1 MVVAAAVASVLL
13 TMGCGH
19 AVAGSAVAKSAVAG
33 SAEAAA
39 VSASPKVSESPKA
52 ASSSPV
58 SPSPTPSPS
67 LSPSLTGTGEGAL
80 VVLAPRGHVEWG
92 GTDPQVNWV
101 GAFESASGCKVNY
114 LPFAYD
120 PAVDQSETLDPA
132 AFDVIAAPPDLAGR
146 MVADQRVAEIDT
158 DRVEGY
164 QDIPKRLRDAAG
176 EHGVPYLWEKNVL
189 LYDSAKVKPRDAEAM
204 YADAGPVFVRDTPLS
219 IADAALRQGAEDPFA
234 LTAEQLDDAVRLL
247 EKEAERVYW
256 RDPLKL
262 VTGFAAGSARFG
274 QGTPYLLDVLDRAG
288 KPVGAVAE
296 PRVTGQVDAWQVSA
310 EAAHPECA
318 YQWLTWATSVE
329 TQRKAV
335 AWTGM
340 APANAEVCEG
350 ARKEVDPAV
359 RERAERICGLYGVGT
374 PGAFKGVSFAD
385 YPAKD
390 CQGRDGECTDYA
402 QWVDRW
408 KQLVD

>member
-1 MVVAAAVASVLL
+1 M
-13 TMGCGH
+13 
-19 AVAGSAVAKSAVAG
+19 
-33 SAEAAA
+33 
-39 VSASPKVSESPKA
+39 
-52 ASSSPV
+52 
-58 SPSPTPSPS
+58 
-67 LSPSLTGTGEGAL
+67 
-80 VVLAPRGHVEWG
+80 LAPRGHVEWG

-101 GAFESASGCKVNY
+101 GGFEAASGCKVNY

-120 PAVDQSETLDPA
+120 PAVDQSETLDPD
-132 AFDVIAAPPDLAGR
+132 AFDVIAGPPDLAGR
-146 MVADQRVAEIDT
+146 LVAEQRVAEIDT

-164 QDIPKRLRDAAG
+164 QDIPKRLREAAG
-176 EHGVPYLWEKNVL
+176 GHGVPYLWEKNVL
-189 LYDSAKVKPRDAEAM
+189 LYDSSKVRPREAEAM

-219 IADAALRQGAEDPFA
+219 IADAALRQGVEHPFA
-234 LTAEQLDDAVRLL
+234 LTAEQLDAAVGLL

-256 RDPLKL
+256 RDPLQV

-288 KPVGAVAE
+288 RPVRAVAE
-296 PRVTGQVDAWQVSA
+296 ARVTGQVDSWQVSA

-318 YQWLTWATSVE
+318 YQWLSWVTSAEV
-329 TQRKAV
+329 QRKAV

-340 APANAEVCEG
+340 APANAEVCE
-350 ARKEVDPAV
+350 AAPKDVEPAV
-359 RERAERICGLYGVGT
+359 RERAERVCGLYGVGT
-374 PGAFKGVSFAD
+374 SRAFKGVSFAD

-390 CQGRDGECTDYA
+390 CPGRDGECTDYA